1 VRVALHACISR
12 NPQWVERSK
21 HALAEIHYADAS
33 IIRAEAVAA
42 REAFDLA
49 AIGQTRAAANRL
61 QRVIDELENPT
72 IRGWLMEQ
80 MAAYLHFTDKVAAQ
94 KALTAVCRPEVP
106 APRAG
111 RI

>member
-1 VRVALHACISR
+1 
-12 NPQWVERSK
+12 
-21 HALAEIHYADAS
+21 
-33 IIRAEAVAA
+33 
-42 REAFDLA
+42 
-49 AIGQTRAAANRL
+49 
-61 QRVIDELENPT
+61 
-72 IRGWLMEQ
+72 